1 MAFLRTLFWIAI
13 TVIVVVFS
21 VNNWAPVTIN
31 LFGDLR
37 ADVKLPVL
45 LLIVFLI
52 GFVPPYLW
60 MRVQRWRDKR
70 RNLMTSRA
78 NITNILPPAPVAA
91 EPGIGPS
98 QAE

>member
-1 MAFLRTLFWIAI
+1 MAFLRTLFWIVI

-21 VNNWAPVTIN
+21 VNNWMSVTLN

-45 LLIVFLI
+45 LLVVFLI
-52 GFVPPYLW
+52 GFVPPYVW
-60 MRVQRWRDKR
+60 MRALRWRDAR

-78 NITNILPPAPVAA
+78 NITNILPPAPASA
-91 EPGIGPS
+91 EPGIGPV
-98 QAE
+98 QGE

>member
-21 VNNWAPVTIN
+21 VNNWGPVTIN

-52 GFVPPYLW
+52 GFLPPYLW
-60 MRVQRWRDKR
+60 MRALRWRDAR
-70 RNLMTSRA
+70 RSLMTSRA
-78 NITNILPPAPVAA
+78 NITNILPPAPATA
-91 EPGIGPS
+91 EPGIGPT